1 MPNRI
6 IKESICTNEQID
18 GLTAFEETVFYRL
31 IVICDDFGRFD
42 GRISVLKGRMF
53 PLRDEKLKLD
63 ALEKA
68 MKSLERAGL
77 VEFYKV
83 EGKPFLQLTG
93 WKRNQQIRAKYSKFP
108 APEDADPYEIPASE
122 GNSDHMTSNDGCLGE
137 EHATAIK
144 PTQAQTEPAVILLPL
159 NDGTFHGVIASEVEK
174 YRELYPAV
182 DVMQEL
188 RNMVGWLD
196 SNPSRRKTKGGV
208 RKFITGWLSR
218 EQDRGGNHNGQRAK
232 PGNGWSG
239 SGNSDRA
246 VTETGCQESR
256 FGALPGTK
264 KL

>member
-6 IKESICTNEQID
+6 LKESICTNEQID

-31 IVICDDFGRFD
+31 IVNCDDFGRFD

-53 PLRDEKLKLD
+53 PLKEEKLKLD

-83 EGKPFLQLTG
+83 EGKLYLQLTG

-108 APEDADPYEIPASE
+108 SPEDADPNEIPASDSN
-122 GNSDHMTSNDGCLGE
+122 GYHLPSSDSGCCEELAPEIAPAKTS
-137 EHATAIK
+137 
-144 PTQAQTEPAVILLPL
+144 TEPVVISLPL
-159 NDGTFHGVIASEVEK
+159 NDGTFHEVTESEVRK

-196 SNPSRRKTKGGV
+196 SNPTKRKTKAGV
-208 RKFITGWLSR
+208 RRFINGWLSR
-218 EQDRGGNHNGQRAK
+218 EQDRGRPGQLRQRQTEPTQPA
-232 PGNGWSG
+232 SVG
-239 SGNSDRA
+239 SNPFKRG
-246 VTETGCQESR
+246 
-256 FGALPGTK
+256 
-264 KL
+264 

>member
-6 IKESICTNEQID
+6 LKESICTNEQID

-31 IVICDDFGRFD
+31 IVNCDDFGRFD

-53 PLRDEKLKLD
+53 PLKEEKLKLD

-83 EGKPFLQLTG
+83 EGKPYLQLTG

-108 APEDADPYEIPASE
+108 APEDADPEEIPASE
-122 GNSDHMTSNDGCLGE
+122 GNGNHLPSNDGGCGE
-137 EHATAIK
+137 EPAPEIT
-144 PTQAQTEPAVILLPL
+144 PAQTPAEPAVISLPL
-159 NDGTFHGVIASEVEK
+159 NDGTLHGVTVSEVKK

-196 SNPSRRKTKGGV
+196 GNPSKRKTKAGV
-208 RKFITGWLSR
+208 RRFINGWLSR
-218 EQDRGGNHNGQRAK
+218 EQDRGRPGQPQQPQTRPAQPASTGGNPFKRG
-232 PGNGWSG
+232 
-239 SGNSDRA
+239 
-246 VTETGCQESR
+246 
-256 FGALPGTK
+256 
-264 KL
+264 